1 MKVAKGN
8 GWMVVAMMV
17 ITLAALFF
25 QAIPV
30 QGAESGDSG
39 SEVKSATN
47 LHEALRVI
55 GLALAAAIA
64 MAVAGLATAKAQSAV
79 GSGGTGALAEKP
91 ELFTSILILFALP
104 ETIVV
109 LGFVIAFL
117 LIRQI

>member
-1 MKVAKGN
+1 MGAAATITAL
-8 GWMVVAMMV
+8 VVVMMV
-17 ITLAALFF
+17 SL
-25 QAIPV
+25 PV
-30 QGAESGDSG
+30 HGAESGGAASG
-39 SEVKSATN
+39 EPNTTLN
-47 LHEALRVI
+47 EALRVI
-55 GLALAAAIA
+55 GLALAAAVA